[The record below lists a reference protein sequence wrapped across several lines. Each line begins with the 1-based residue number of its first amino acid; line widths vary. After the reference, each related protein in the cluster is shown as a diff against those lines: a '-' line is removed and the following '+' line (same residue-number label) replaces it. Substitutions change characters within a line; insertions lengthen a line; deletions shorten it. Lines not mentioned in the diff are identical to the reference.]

1 MPARNPANDSLFL
14 PIHAVVALL
23 ALCAITCGFASA
35 QERLPGG
42 LTPSPTGAELY
53 FVSLKDGATIGRTV
67 TVRFGLRGMGIAPA
81 GEDREN
87 TGHHH
92 LLIDAELPSPGQPI
106 PNDDTHLHFDA
117 GETEAEITLA
127 PGTHTL
133 QLVLGDKNHI
143 AHDPPVTSARIQVV
157 ASEASAAPASA
168 APATAPPASTAPA
181 ATSAPTAQ
189 RPSLPSPDALRRR
202 IPEQFERYMPN
213 PRDFRR

>member
-1 MPARNPANDSLFL
+1 MEKEAMHVRNQADHGSFM
-14 PIHAVVALL
+14 PIHSAIAFLVFG
-23 ALCAITCGFASA
+23 AITCGFASA
-35 QERLPGG
+35 QERQPGG
-42 LTPSPTGAELY
+42 PTPSPKGAELY
-53 FVSLKDGATIGRTV
+53 FVGLKDRATVGTKVVI
-67 TVRFGLRGMGIAPA
+67 RFGLRGMGIAPA

-92 LLIDAELPSPGQPI
+92 LLIDAELPPPGQPI

-133 QLVLGDKNHI
+133 QLVLGDKDHV

-157 ASEASAAPASA
+157 ASEASAAPARATPTSA
-168 APATAPPASTAPA
+168 APA
-181 ATSAPTAQ
+181 ATSAPTAK
-189 RPSLPSPDALRRR
+189 RPALPSPDALRRR
-202 IPEQFERYMPN
+202 IPEQFERYMPD